1 MLHRLFTEHP
11 VSVNETYFEHMAAA
25 GWFFCKMSLGAMAC
39 LAHAIFPFLFVKT
52 GSRII
57 TDLHDRMVINRVRN
71 TAPAAPT
78 ASAKDAVSA

>member
-11 VSVNETYFEHMAAA
+11 ASVNETYFEHMAAA
-25 GWFFCKMSLGAMAC
+25 GWIFGKMTLGAMAC
-39 LAHAIFPFLFVKT
+39 LVHAIFPFLFVKT

-71 TAPAAPT
+71 QAPAAPT